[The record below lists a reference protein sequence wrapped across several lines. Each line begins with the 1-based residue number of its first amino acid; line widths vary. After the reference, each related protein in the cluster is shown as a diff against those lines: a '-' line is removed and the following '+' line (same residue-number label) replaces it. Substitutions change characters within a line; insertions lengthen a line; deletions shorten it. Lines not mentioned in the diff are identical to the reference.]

1 LNCEACHAEL
11 DVTGTF
17 PGGKVVCA
25 CGAENEVPPAP
36 KHGVDGTPDGRPYRT
51 VEPAVVEARLIQCPF
66 CGAPCRPDARACPH
80 CDVAL
85 ASVRCPHC
93 FALHF
98 TGSNF
103 CARCGKELELEP
115 LLDPADAPCPRCDKP
130 LSVLQGAPEG
140 TDLDALPMHEC
151 TGCGGLFVSQKVLDA
166 IVRRKDPG
174 PGSPLH
180 PRAAP
185 PTPGGRSVDVV
196 RYVKCPLCHGVM
208 NRVNFG
214 KRSGVIVDV
223 CKAHGVWFD
232 RGELTEAV
240 EFVAKGG
247 LEASARVDDPAL
259 GPRSQSIRQDAAKL
273 QVALMEDTMREARE
287 EGYTVGRLQGRWG
300 DTHHST
306 LLDILS
312 ELLG

>member
-1 LNCEACHAEL
+1 MNCVACHTEV

-25 CGAENEVPPAP
+25 CGAENVVPAAP
-36 KHGVDGTPDGRPYRT
+36 KHVAGTPAEGGPYRT
-51 VEPAVVEARLIQCPF
+51 VEPAVVEARMIQCPF
-66 CGAPCRPDARACPH
+66 CGAPCPPDARACPH
-80 CDVAL
+80 CNVQL

-115 LLDPADAPCPRCDKP
+115 LLDAADAPCPRCDKP

-140 TDLDALPMHEC
+140 TDLYALDMHEC

-166 IVRRKDPG
+166 IVRREAPG
-174 PGSPLH
+174 PGSPTH
-180 PRAAP
+180 SRSSA
-185 PTPGGRSVDVV
+185 PTPVQHSADSV
-196 RYVKCPLCHGVM
+196 RYVKCPLCHVIM

-223 CKAHGVWFD
+223 CKEHGVWFD
-232 RGELTEAV
+232 RGEITQAI

-247 LEASARVDDPAL
+247 LEAGARVDET
-259 GPRSQSIRQDAAKL
+259 GRDAK
-273 QVALMEDTMREARE
+273 
-287 EGYTVGRLQGRWG
+287 RL
-300 DTHHST
+300 
-306 LLDILS
+306 
-312 ELLG
+312 